1 VLEEPPPSLLSLPC
15 FLLSPAANAS
25 PSSRS
30 PSRTASA
37 SPRGVSGRSATPVS
51 QCASHRPC
59 RSRSPS
65 KEPRGVIGSA
75 PDGGG
80 GQALASGF
88 PTVAL
93 VPIHSVDED
102 QASSP
107 CHASNCSPIATVVC
121 SLLFAQDLA
130 ERRGNL
136 PGIWRGCRD
145 LVEKRPGERSQV
157 VIKELLLEPP
167 RRARASA
174 PRQRTRHNDH
184 QPVRRSCAC
193 PRTTPQPRGL
203 PSEGAV
209 TRALALAF
217 AESAERGDLGELSS
231 RIRAAQVS
239 VVDPY
244 RGPLLTASDVMTIKV
259 HRWGDQH

>member
-1 VLEEPPPSLLSLPC
+1 VAEVRRSRPAFQQWHSFRSTALTKTKLRLL
-15 FLLSPAANAS
+15 
-25 PSSRS
+25 
-30 PSRTASA
+30 
-37 SPRGVSGRSATPVS
+37 ATPVT
-51 QCASHRPC
+51 ALP
-59 RSRSPS
+59 SP
-65 KEPRGVIGSA
+65 
-75 PDGGG
+75 
-80 GQALASGF
+80 L
-88 PTVAL
+88 
-93 VPIHSVDED
+93 
-102 QASSP
+102 SS
-107 CHASNCSPIATVVC
+107 

-244 RGPLLTASDVMTIKV
+244 LDGERCHD
-259 HRWGDQH
+259 H